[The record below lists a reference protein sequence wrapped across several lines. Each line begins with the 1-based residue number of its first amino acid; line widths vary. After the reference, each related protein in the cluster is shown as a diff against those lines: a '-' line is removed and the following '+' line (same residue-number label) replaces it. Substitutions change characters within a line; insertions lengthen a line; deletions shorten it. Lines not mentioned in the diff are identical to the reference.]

1 MSRQSRHLLGK
12 HARIP
17 SSNLPK
23 SSSTYW
29 SVGTYVKELSDCFPK
44 KLVKALKVER
54 LILEKDSAGVEQSV
68 WKEVLLEPLITKVK
82 GLAAVRNQVGAH
94 FNELGSLCTDAEVE
108 SVHLN
113 LRARSFRSEPGFML
127 TDRQKSILDFIQS
140 EQREKGVTPSTREI
154 QKHFRFASQTSVMQ
168 YLDAL
173 ERKGFLDRH
182 ARKARALIT
191 PAMKVRITDIP
202 IYGQIP
208 AGMATLTE
216 QAIEGHVSLD
226 MRSAN
231 ISKSGRTF
239 ALRVRGDSMIDA
251 HIVDGDIVILEDRK
265 DVQSGD
271 IVAALIDG
279 ETTLKRYVTEHG
291 RPYLKAENP
300 RYPNLTPARELRIQG
315 VMVSLVRKQPAG
327 QRRKRG

>member
-1 MSRQSRHLLGK
+1 
-12 HARIP
+12 
-17 SSNLPK
+17 
-23 SSSTYW
+23 
-29 SVGTYVKELSDCFPK
+29 
-44 KLVKALKVER
+44 
-54 LILEKDSAGVEQSV
+54 
-68 WKEVLLEPLITKVK
+68 
-82 GLAAVRNQVGAH
+82 
-94 FNELGSLCTDAEVE
+94 
-108 SVHLN
+108 
-113 LRARSFRSEPGFML
+113 ML
-127 TDRQKSILDFIQS
+127 TERQKSILDFIQS

-182 ARKARALIT
+182 AGKARALIT
-191 PAMKVRITDIP
+191 PAMKIRITDIP

-216 QAIEGHVSLD
+216 QDIEGHVSLD
-226 MRSAN
+226 KQSAN
-231 ISKSGRTF
+231 ISKNGRTF

-251 HIVDGDIVILEDRK
+251 HILDGDLVILEDRK

-300 RYPNLTPARELRIQG
+300 NYPNLTPARELRIQG

-327 QRRKRG
+327 QRRRRG